1 VARKYDSDYTNYKF
15 IKVGNDIE
23 QKAQFF
29 QCYVAERL
37 FADLIEG
44 PNKIFS
50 KSGPWAEKSC
60 EALL

>member
-1 VARKYDSDYTNYKF
+1 MILSEKHIYFNVMLLKD
-15 IKVGNDIE
+15 
-23 QKAQFF
+23 
-29 QCYVAERL
+29 
-37 FADLIEG
+37 FAYLIEG